1 LNKESLEESKPS
13 SPPANPASP
22 TIKVENDEGSHKRFI
37 EEVMEAAH
45 VKKKQKT
52 EEVAIGSW
60 VAVKSLEEGKDS
72 PLAGRSQK
80 PTTKRHQVNSPLGR
94 QLVFYGELTPRGIE
108 LFLTSSLN
116 TAALTIT
123 SKADATTS
131 IEANKVSNFYR
142 WLGNSKNFAGM
153 LTVLFTSWTKRYCEI
168 ERPSDR

>member
-37 EEVMEAAH
+37 EEIMEAAH

-72 PLAGRSQK
+72 PASRKEPEDHDKAASGK
-80 PTTKRHQVNSPLGR
+80 FT
-94 QLVFYGELTPRGIE
+94 FGEATG
-108 LFLTSSLN
+108 FL
-116 TAALTIT
+116 
-123 SKADATTS
+123 
-131 IEANKVSNFYR
+131 
-142 WLGNSKNFAGM
+142 W
-153 LTVLFTSWTKRYCEI
+153 
-168 ERPSDR
+168 